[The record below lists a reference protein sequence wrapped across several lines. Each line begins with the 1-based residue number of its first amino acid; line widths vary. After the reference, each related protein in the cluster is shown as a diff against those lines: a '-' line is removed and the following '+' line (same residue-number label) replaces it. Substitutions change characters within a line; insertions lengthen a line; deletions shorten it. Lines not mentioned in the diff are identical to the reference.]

1 MKIITLA
8 NQKGGCGK
16 STIVLNLAIQLGLK
30 HQKVL
35 IFDTDPQGSCIE
47 TLKRRTDQLVEI
59 VPIFSDIH
67 REVQKYEETVDY
79 IIIDTPPHDGETM
92 ASAVICSDL
101 VIIPV
106 QDSPLDVRST
116 KTTVDLVN
124 EARQVNPNIKACFL
138 LSRIQPKTVLARELK
153 ELLRQ
158 TYGFDILKAELANR
172 VAYKY
177 AMIYGQGVSEFDR
190 RDASASEVDSLSV
203 EIMDLLNH

>member
-30 HQKVL
+30 QKKIL

-47 TLKRRTDQLVEI
+47 TLKRRSDHLVEI
-59 VPIFSDIH
+59 LPIFSDIH

-79 IIIDTPPHDGETM
+79 IIIDTPPHDGVTM

-124 EARQVNPNIKACFL
+124 EARQVNPNIKAYFL

-158 TYGFDILKAELANR
+158 TYGFDILKTEMANR

-190 RDASASEVDSLSV
+190 RDASSGEVDSLSV
-203 EIMDLLNH
+203 EIMNIVNH

>member
-16 STIVLNLAIQLGLK
+16 STIALNLAIHLGLK
-30 HQKVL
+30 NKKAL

-47 TLKRRTDQLVEI
+47 TLKRRTDNLVEI
-59 VPIFSDIH
+59 IPIFSDIH
-67 REVQKYEETVDY
+67 REVQKYEDRVDY
-79 IIIDTPPHDGETM
+79 LIIDTPPHDGETM
-92 ASAVICSDL
+92 ASAVICSDM

-116 KTTVDLVN
+116 KTTVDLVK
-124 EARQVNPNIKACFL
+124 EARQVNPNIKVYFL
-138 LSRIQPKTVLARELK
+138 LSRIQPKTVLARELA

-158 TYGFDILKAELANR
+158 TYGIDIFKTEIANR

-177 AMIYGQGVSEFDR
+177 AMIYGQGVSEFDK
-190 RDASASEVDSLSV
+190 RDASAAEIDSLSA
-203 EIMDLLNH
+203 EIMKIVNH